1 MKKSVRLISVLLAMI
16 LCLSC
21 TSVGVFAEYADYS
34 NPAGMNALDHPY
46 ISAYQCGSMILDRV
60 DELLAEKDIHGHIGY
75 TINFDYDV
83 RNIDAALSTVH
94 TLVNHKIWSVSTS
107 WVGDIRRLEFRSLL
121 NSPYRTSQ
129 GCTDLQILYALF
141 GFLKDNAERIGK
153 LVDGEWDNGSIVG
166 LFLDLNDKIGDVH
179 QKVKDAIFNALIKD
193 PDHATVT
200 ATSTIDN
207 MINEFLYTYIGG
219 KEKILDSLE
228 SEMVKGGAMTA
239 PGLANFKLD
248 KITVYQLLRYVLRA
262 ALQDYGRPL
271 LIDAFTGNEDMVIPL
286 VTSLLQVE
294 LPDTDDEGNPLPNDV
309 KVANLVDNLLDLR
322 NGALSKFIKVTD
334 DGVSLTPDFQ
344 TLLNQLLNTAQGLM
358 GSLTSYDTVEK
369 WSEEELTTLTEP
381 QMLAYLVR
389 TVITGLV
396 DYMDIPKTMP
406 YRDPATGV
414 VSEVPINGYGLATY
428 VLIDVMTDKMPEVD
442 YYAMIE
448 NYKNNS
454 STGEQL
460 NPGQLPVLE
469 RDGSGR
475 VTKYVEPAAF
485 TVLADYMYY
494 FLNAK
499 TTMDIPAGL
508 NFDETLQWIFNW
520 AIDQWGGLVR
530 TNNLNLTTTPTLQN
544 MVVWKNMDILLW
556 DNVLDITWLP
566 DDYVAAF
573 KDTSGN
579 YTGNVTRSALLD
591 NLLYT
596 IVNLDMSQLNNIL
609 SLFNTYK
616 GTISGYPQTGELG
629 QKVIQFVL
637 TLVKRL
643 LNGMF
648 QSETAL
654 FANTQINCLED
665 IVSKT
670 RYSGKTNLRWLAE
683 NLSNLIAQYGEA
695 ILTSA
700 LPLVAKS
707 LTNLDQYAENY
718 DVYPR
723 NNENY
728 NIEDLRAKLEAQ
740 RPSNKLDA
748 DMLEDDDY
756 FFFGSEDFD
765 AANLYK
771 YYNWRKVYRQ
781 ATKMAEDYE
790 DELAEIAAD
799 KDLTAEQK
807 TEARANLEYDVC
819 VLTYR
824 LGYYFDQL
832 VNRNVCVDMLR
843 REINNARARFGY
855 GAYGSS
861 TAQGALQPDD
871 SQLKSTDFTLKT
883 WNAYNEALNF
893 AKKVSQLYNTAPE
906 SLRQAKVTAAR
917 QLLVVAMKQL
927 KFFTGAA
934 DYSALTQIK
943 LLAKARLDENLA
955 DPTIYFQDTIEA
967 LIEAYQ
973 AALAVDPG
981 YDGSDQNIIDEAVMA
996 LQEAYDG
1003 CVEQPAIAKAI
1014 GSTTVIDK
1022 ATGIVYGMREKLT
1035 NYLSYIRKRGV
1046 GVLVY
1051 DYSQTRVGNGTG
1063 TGAEIGLTLE
1073 YEGEIVQKYTVVI
1086 FGDIDGDC
1094 RADATDA
1101 NWVYMHFAGLDARK
1115 PLNNYAM
1122 IAMDA
1127 NGDGEANLL
1136 DAYYL
1141 RQSGLYQ
1148 YSVDQRGAA

>member
-1 MKKSVRLISVLLAMI
+1 MKKSTRLISVLLAMI

-34 NPAGMNALDHPY
+34 SPAGMNALDHPY

-75 TINFDYDV
+75 TIDFDYDV

-94 TLVNHKIWSVSTS
+94 TLVNHKIWKVSTG
-107 WVGDIRRLEFRSLL
+107 WVGDIRRLNFDSLL
-121 NSPYRTSQ
+121 NAPYRTSQ

-141 GFLKDNAERIGK
+141 GFLRDNAERIGK

-166 LFLDLNDKIGDVH
+166 LFLDLNEKIGDVH
-179 QKVKDAIFNALIKD
+179 AKIKEVVFDALIKD
-193 PDHATVT
+193 PEHATVT
-200 ATSTIDN
+200 KDSTIDD
-207 MINEFLYTYIGG
+207 MINEFLYSYIGG
-219 KEKILDSLE
+219 DDKILDSLE
-228 SEMVKGGAMTA
+228 AEMVAGKAMSA
-239 PGLANFKLD
+239 PGVANFKLSN
-248 KITVYQLLRYVLRA
+248 ITVYQLLRFVLRA
-262 ALQDYGRPL
+262 AIKDFGRPA
-271 LIDAFTGNEDMVIPL
+271 LIDAFTGNEDTIIPI
-286 VTSLLQVE
+286 VTGLLEIE
-294 LPDTDDEGNPLPNDV
+294 LPETDGEGQPLPNDV

-344 TLLNQLLNTAQGLM
+344 TLLNQLLETAQGLM

-369 WSEEELTTLTEP
+369 WDEEGLANLTEP

-389 TVITGLV
+389 TVLTGLI

-414 VSEVPINGYGLATY
+414 VSEVPINGYGVATY
-428 VLIDVMTDKMPEVD
+428 ALINIMADKMPEVD

-454 STGEQL
+454 SGPQL
-460 NPGQLPVLE
+460 NPGQVPILE

-475 VTKYVEPAAF
+475 VTRYVEPAAF
-485 TVLADYMYY
+485 TVLANYMYY

-499 TTMDIPAGL
+499 TTMDIPAGK
-508 NFDETLQWIFNW
+508 NFDETLQWMFNW
-520 AIDQWGGLVR
+520 VIDQFGGLLR
-530 TNNLNLTTTPTLQN
+530 TNNLDLTTTPTLQN

-566 DDYVAAF
+566 DDYVASF

-596 IVNLDMSQLNNIL
+596 FVNLDMSQLNNIL

-616 GTISGYPQTGELG
+616 GTISGYPTTGELG
-629 QKVIQFVL
+629 QNVIQFVL
-637 TLVKRL
+637 TLIKRL

-654 FANTQINCLED
+654 FAHTQINCLED

-670 RYSGKTNLRWLAE
+670 RYEDKTNLRWLAE
-683 NLSNLIAQYGEA
+683 NLSNLIAQYGEP
-695 ILTSA
+695 ILMSA
-700 LPLVAKS
+700 LPIVAES

-718 DVYPR
+718 DIFPR

-728 NIEDLRAKLEAQ
+728 NIDDLRAKLEAQ

-748 DMLEDDDY
+748 DMMDDDDY

-771 YYNWRKVYRQ
+771 YYNWREVYRE
-781 ATKMAEDYE
+781 ATKRSEDYE
-790 DELAEIAAD
+790 EDMAKIDAD
-799 KDLTAEQK
+799 TKLTAAEK
-807 TEARANLEYDVC
+807 TEAKAAIDYDVL

-855 GAYGSS
+855 GAYGSM
-861 TAQGALQPDD
+861 TAQGEVKPDD

-883 WNAYNEALNF
+883 WNAYNAALDF
-893 AKKVSQLYNTAPE
+893 AKKVSQIYNTAPE
-906 SLRQAKVTAAR
+906 TLRQSKITAAR
-917 QLLVVAMKQL
+917 ELLVVAMKQL

-934 DYSALTQIK
+934 DYSALNQMK
-943 LLAKARLDENLA
+943 LLAKARLDENTA
-955 DPTIYFQDTIEA
+955 DPTIYFQDTIA
-967 LIEAYQ
+967 DLIAAYQ
-973 AALAVDPG
+973 AAMAVDNG

-996 LQEAYDG
+996 LQAAYDG

-1022 ATGIVYGMREKLT
+1022 VNGIVYGMREKLS

-1051 DYSQTRVGNGTG
+1051 NLTGVGDGTG

-1086 FGDIDGDC
+1086 FGDLDGDC

-1101 NWVYMHFAGLDARK
+1101 NWVYMHFAGLDARR
-1115 PLNNYAM
+1115 PLSTFAM
-1122 IAMDA
+1122 QAMDA
-1127 NGDGEANLL
+1127 NGDGESNLL

-1141 RQSGLYQ
+1141 RQAGLYK
-1148 YSVDQRGAA
+1148 YTVDQRGVA

>member
-1 MKKSVRLISVLLAMI
+1 MKKSTRLISVLLAMI

-34 NPAGMNALDHPY
+34 SPAGMNALDHPY
-46 ISAYQCGSMILDRV
+46 ISAYQCGSMLLDRV
-60 DELLAEKDIHGHIGY
+60 DEMLAEQDIHGHIGY
-75 TINFDYDV
+75 TIDFDYDV

-94 TLVNHKIWSVSTS
+94 TLVNHKIWKVSTS
-107 WVGDIRRLEFRSLL
+107 WVGDIRRLNFDSLL
-121 NSPYRTSQ
+121 NAPYRTSQ

-141 GFLKDNAERIGK
+141 GFLRDNAERIGK

-166 LFLDLNDKIGDVH
+166 LFLDLNEKIGDVH
-179 QKVKDAIFNALIKD
+179 AKIKEVVFDALIKD
-193 PDHATVT
+193 PEHATVT
-200 ATSTIDN
+200 KDSTIDD

-219 KEKILDSLE
+219 KDKILDSLE
-228 SEMVKGGAMTA
+228 AEMVAGGAMSA
-239 PGLANFKLD
+239 PGVANFKLSN
-248 KITVYQLLRYVLRA
+248 ITVYQLLRFVLRA
-262 ALQDYGRPL
+262 AIKDFGRPA
-271 LIDAFTGNEDMVIPL
+271 LIDAFTGNEDTIIPL
-286 VTSLLQVE
+286 VTGLLEIE
-294 LPDTDDEGNPLPNDV
+294 LPETDGEGQPLPNDV

-344 TLLNQLLNTAQGLM
+344 TLLNQLLETAQGFM
-358 GSLTSYDTVEK
+358 GNLTSYDTVEK
-369 WSEEELTTLTEP
+369 WDEDGLANLTQP

-389 TVITGLV
+389 TVLTGLI

-406 YRDPATGV
+406 YRDPSTGV
-414 VSEVPINGYGLATY
+414 VSEVPINGYGVATY
-428 VLIDVMTDKMPEVD
+428 ALINIMADKMPEVD
-442 YYAMIE
+442 YFAMIE

-454 STGEQL
+454 SGPQL
-460 NPGQLPVLE
+460 NPGQVPILE
-469 RDGSGR
+469 RDGTGR
-475 VTKYVEPAAF
+475 VTRYVEPAAF
-485 TVLADYMYY
+485 TVLANYMYY

-499 TTMDIPAGL
+499 TTMDIPAGK
-508 NFDETLQWIFNW
+508 NFDETLQWMFNW
-520 AIDQWGGLVR
+520 VIDQFGGLLR
-530 TNNLNLTTTPTLQN
+530 TNNLDLTTTPTLQN

-566 DDYVAAF
+566 DDYVASF

-596 IVNLDMSQLNNIL
+596 FVNLDMSQLNNIL

-616 GTISGYPQTGELG
+616 GTISGYPTTGELG
-629 QKVIQFVL
+629 QNVIQFVL
-637 TLVKRL
+637 TLIKRL

-654 FANTQINCLED
+654 FAHTQINCLED

-670 RYSGKTNLRWLAE
+670 RYEDKTNLRWLAE
-683 NLSNLIAQYGEA
+683 NLSNLIAQYGEP
-695 ILTSA
+695 ILMSA
-700 LPLVAKS
+700 LPIVAES

-718 DVYPR
+718 DIFPR

-728 NIEDLRAKLEAQ
+728 SIDDLRAKLEAQ

-748 DMLEDDDY
+748 DMMDDDDY

-765 AANLYK
+765 SANLYK
-771 YYNWRKVYRQ
+771 YYNWREVYRE
-781 ATKMAEDYE
+781 ATRVAEDYDE
-790 DELAEIAAD
+790 DIAQIDAD
-799 KDLTAEQK
+799 TTLTAAEK
-807 TEARANLEYDVC
+807 TEAKAKIDYDVL

-843 REINNARARFGY
+843 REITNARARFGY
-855 GAYGSS
+855 GAYGSV
-861 TAQGALQPDD
+861 TAQGEVKPDD

-883 WNAYNEALNF
+883 WNAYNAALDF
-893 AKKVSQLYNTAPE
+893 AKKVSQIYNTAPE
-906 SLRQAKVTAAR
+906 TLRQSKITAAR
-917 QLLVVAMKQL
+917 ELLVVAMKQL

-934 DYSALTQIK
+934 DYSALNQMK
-943 LLAKARLDENLA
+943 LLAKARLDENTA
-955 DPTIYFQDTIEA
+955 DPTIYFQDTIA
-967 LIEAYQ
+967 DLIAAYQ
-973 AALAVDPG
+973 AAMAVDNG

-1022 ATGIVYGMREKLT
+1022 VNGIVYGMREKLS

-1051 DYSQTRVGNGTG
+1051 NLTGVGDGTG

-1086 FGDIDGDC
+1086 FGDLDGDC

-1101 NWVYMHFAGLDARK
+1101 NWVYMHFAGLDASR
-1115 PLNNYAM
+1115 PLSTFAM
-1122 IAMDA
+1122 QAMDA
-1127 NGDGEANLL
+1127 NGDGESNLL

-1141 RQSGLYQ
+1141 RQAGLYK
-1148 YSVDQRGAA
+1148 YTVDQRGVA